1 MAIFVWNL
9 NSVGFVKLRFGV
21 GLATMEP
28 ILATVHS
35 RFFTPVY
42 NASNES
48 EGNVN
53 SSVTNPG
60 QAQNLALWTATIHVC
75 GGERSSPS
83 DLPPF
88 LLH

>member
-1 MAIFVWNL
+1 M
-9 NSVGFVKLRFGV
+9 SVFTKV
-21 GLATMEP
+21 EP
-28 ILATVHS
+28 ISATVHS
-35 RFFTPVY
+35 RFFTSVY

-60 QAQNLALWTATIHVC
+60 QAQNLALWTATIHVY